1 ADQGG
6 GGAGA
11 DRSCEPAAERPARAA
26 APDAEGGYSGPAGG
40 NAAPPGRALPA
51 LRQGLQRGA
60 ATRGAG
66 ARYTVIGLL
75 RLAAGVERPAGLAGV
90 RRGDGGAACAPQR
103 RDQMARRSRLRLG
116 GAHRRAGW
124 SRGRRGRA
132 LAGVVR
138 SCGAGLDRR
147 RRPPAA
153 AARRPRCEL
162 SWGSPRK
169 RRAPRGDE
177 NLCYLSCRIDLLPII
192 PVAQGVILACINL
205 DRKSSKSEKRGRLPG
220 YAARQLV

>member
-1 ADQGG
+1 
-6 GGAGA
+6 
-11 DRSCEPAAERPARAA
+11 
-26 APDAEGGYSGPAGG
+26 GYSGPAGG

-116 GAHRRAGW
+116 GAHRLAAW
-124 SRGRRGRA
+124 SLGRRGRA
-132 LAGVVR
+132 LAGVVLSCCAGLGRRRRQPASIRRRSLAGVVR

-169 RRAPRGDE
+169 RRAPRGAE

-192 PVAQGVILACINL
+192 PVAHGRELALACFYRN
-205 DRKSSKSEKRGRLPG
+205 RKWS
-220 YAARQLV
+220 

>member
-1 ADQGG
+1 
-6 GGAGA
+6 
-11 DRSCEPAAERPARAA
+11 R
-26 APDAEGGYSGPAGG
+26 
-40 NAAPPGRALPA
+40 
-51 LRQGLQRGA
+51 
-60 ATRGAG
+60 
-66 ARYTVIGLL
+66 
-75 RLAAGVERPAGLAGV
+75 
-90 RRGDGGAACAPQR
+90 
-103 RDQMARRSRLRLG
+103 ARRSRLRLG

-192 PVAQGVILACINL
+192 PVAQVPGRDALIRGPTPPAHLALRPDAPLSHRGEGCKGRQPSRTLIPPPPCGEGLGVGVPGRDALIRGPTPPAHLAL
-205 DRKSSKSEKRGRLPG
+205 RPDAPPSPSRGGLQGPP
-220 YAARQLV
+220 AVTHP